1 MSKEVRGLVYVV
13 LSILGAG
20 LAALGQQIQSGTAPI
35 PPEQAWLGPVL
46 VAVIVAATGAIKS
59 MSED

>member
-20 LAALGQQIQSGTAPI
+20 LAALGQQIQAGTAPI
-35 PPEQAWLGPVL
+35 PPEHAWLGPVL

>member
-1 MSKEVRGLVYVV
+1 MSKEVRGALYLV
-13 LSILGAG
+13 LGILGAG

-35 PPEQAWLGPVL
+35 PAEYAWLSPVL